1 MLLVAMSLPQTLD
14 VIRLLRALKYS
25 IAGLRDAA
33 RYEVAFRQEVIVVTL
48 LVPIAFVVGDSG
60 LEWALLIGAL
70 ILVLIV
76 ELLNSALETVVDRIG
91 LESNDLSRRAK
102 DLAAAGVLLSL
113 VHAAVV
119 WGLIIFHHMDS

>member
-1 MLLVAMSLPQTLD
+1 MVLAAMSLPQTLD
-14 VIRLLRALKYS
+14 VIRLLLALKYS

-33 RYEVAFRQEVIVVTL
+33 RYEVAFRQEVIVVTV
-48 LVPIAFVVGDSG
+48 LVPVAFVVGDSG

-119 WGLIIFHHMDS
+119 WGLIIFDHMDS

>member
-1 MLLVAMSLPQTLD
+1 M
-14 VIRLLRALKYS
+14 
-25 IAGLRDAA
+25 
-33 RYEVAFRQEVIVVTL
+33 VTL

-119 WGLIIFHHMDS
+119 WGLIIFDHMDS